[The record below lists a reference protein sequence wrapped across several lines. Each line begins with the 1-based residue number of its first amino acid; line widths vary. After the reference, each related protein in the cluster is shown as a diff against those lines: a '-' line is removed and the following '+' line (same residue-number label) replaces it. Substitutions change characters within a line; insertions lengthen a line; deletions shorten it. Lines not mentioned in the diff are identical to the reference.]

1 MAQRQR
7 YSAAEVADML
17 DDSEEPM
24 MEGSDDEFSDLE
36 WEEQDSSDDD
46 IPEIPEP
53 SLQLPDSPPT
63 PLQFYPLTIDTS
75 YSLLV

>member
-17 DDSEEPM
+17 EDSEEPM
-24 MEGSDDEFSDLE
+24 MEGSEDEFSDLE

-53 SLQLPDSPPT
+53 SL
-63 PLQFYPLTIDTS
+63 
-75 YSLLV
+75 